1 MPRATGKELVGALHG
16 MGEKTMTS
24 PDKKSKT
31 NKKRSI
37 SSKAVY
43 STITNCVVFGIVA
56 LVVGLSFYSVSFTK
70 YYLSRADSLAHQ
82 VAMSA
87 THGTDVLSLS
97 DEVMERY
104 YSLTDEET
112 LLNGTPQY
120 REFFSDIDMSKG
132 SAYDRLFH
140 LLAGSLQYNDV
151 YDVYV
156 AMYDQERKRIVYIV
170 DSDDNDADRLYPG
183 DWEPVNPKGVD
194 RFMNYDGEG
203 ELYDIDFTEKYGIL
217 CTVGVPLYNSDNEIR
232 SFMLVDLS
240 IKDVTFDLLRF
251 AVRIILAMALATLLL
266 AYYQT
271 KQIDKNLVRPINS
284 IVKASKTYV
293 EERHKGNNKNEHFRN
308 LCIHTGDEIEDLSV
322 TMAQMEKDLAEY
334 EENLTRITAEKER
347 IQTELTLA
355 TEIQT
360 ALLPHVYP
368 AFPNRSEFDIYAM
381 SEPAREVGGD
391 FYDYFLIDDDHLCLV
406 MADVSGKGIPAALFM
421 MIAKTI
427 LQSCAMLGKE
437 PAEILER
444 TNEALSTD
452 NQTGMFVTVWLGIL
466 EVSTGRL
473 TCANAGHEYPVLK
486 RANGPFELFKD
497 KHGFVIG
504 GMEGSRYKEYTIQMD
519 HGDRIYLYTDGV
531 PEATD
536 ASNNMYGTAR
546 MVKALNR
553 EPGADIRHLIDNVC
567 YDIVDF
573 IKDEQQFDDLTMMCL
588 EYK

>member
-1 MPRATGKELVGALHG
+1 
-16 MGEKTMTS
+16 MTS
-24 PDKKSKT
+24 TDRKNRSDKR
-31 NKKRSI
+31 RSI
-37 SSKAVY
+37 SSQAVY
-43 STITNCVVFGIVA
+43 STITNCVVFGLVA
-56 LVVGLSFYSVSFTK
+56 LVVGLSFYSVSFTN
-70 YYLSRADSLAHQ
+70 YYLKRADSLAHQ

-87 THGTDVLSLS
+87 THATDVVTLS
-97 DEVMERY
+97 DEVMSRY
-104 YSLTDEET
+104 YSLSEDQKMLT
-112 LLNGTPQY
+112 GTGEY
-120 REFFSDIDMSKG
+120 RELFSDIDTGRG
-132 SAYDRLFH
+132 SSYSTLFH
-140 LLAGSLQYNDV
+140 LLAGSLEYNDV

-156 AMYDQERKRIVYIV
+156 AMYDRENSRIVYIV

-183 DWEPVNPKGVD
+183 DWEPVNRKGMNM
-194 RFMNYDGEG
+194 FMDYDGEG
-203 ELYDIDFTEKYGIL
+203 GLYDVDFTEKYGVL
-217 CTVGVPLYNSDNEIR
+217 CTVGVPLYNDNNEIR

-240 IKDVTFDLLRF
+240 VKDVALDLLRF
-251 AVRIILAMALATLLL
+251 AVRIIIAMAVATLLL

-271 KQIDKNLVRPINS
+271 KRIEKNLVRPVNT

-293 EERHKGNNKNEHFRN
+293 EERHKGNTNNEHFKN
-308 LCIHTGDEIEDLSV
+308 LGIHTGDEIEDLAD

-347 IQTELTLA
+347 IQTELSLA

-368 AFPNRSEFDIYAM
+368 AFPNRSEFDIYAI

-466 EVSTGRL
+466 EIATGKL

-486 RANGPFELFKD
+486 RADGSYEIFKD

-504 GMEGSRYKEYTIQMD
+504 GMENSRYKEYTINMG

-546 MVKALNR
+546 MVQALNR
-553 EPGADIRHLIDNVC
+553 DPNVGIRQLIDNVC